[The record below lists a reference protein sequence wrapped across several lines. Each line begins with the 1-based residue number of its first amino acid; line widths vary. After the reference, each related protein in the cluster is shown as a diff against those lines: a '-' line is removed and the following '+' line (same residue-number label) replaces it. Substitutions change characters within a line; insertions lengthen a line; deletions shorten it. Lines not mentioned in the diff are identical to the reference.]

1 MLLSEYNKL
10 NTEKRKKSRS
20 RSYSKGKKDK
30 SKDRKKK
37 KEKEKKRLKWVLPGI
52 IVRVI
57 SKKVDDGRLYN
68 QKMRI
73 IDVLD
78 KYSFSAAPIDEKQ
91 SNLKNR

>member
-1 MLLSEYNKL
+1 MLQSEYNKL
-10 NTEKRKKSRS
+10 NTQKKKRSRS
-20 RSYSKGKKDK
+20 RSYSKGKRDK

-37 KEKEKKRLKWVLPGI
+37 KEKERKRLKWVLPSI

-68 QKMRI
+68 QKMRV

-78 KYSFSAAPIDEKQ
+78 KYSFSAAPIDDK
-91 SNLKNR
+91 